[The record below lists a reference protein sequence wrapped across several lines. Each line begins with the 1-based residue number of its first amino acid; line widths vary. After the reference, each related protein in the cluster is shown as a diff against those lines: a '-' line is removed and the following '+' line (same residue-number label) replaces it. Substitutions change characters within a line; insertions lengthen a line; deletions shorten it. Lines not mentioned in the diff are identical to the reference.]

1 MAQIT
6 LPLPPLDWLRSFEAA
21 ARLSNFTA
29 AAAELGLTQAAVS
42 QHIRSLEERLKHP
55 LFIRL
60 ARGVELTPEAAAYL
74 PHLQSA
80 FAVIGNSTRE
90 LFEPRTIQ
98 NVTIRSP
105 ISFAVL
111 MIAPVLPEMAS
122 SLPHVQLQIETIHT
136 PADYGE
142 RSGMLDIRFGTGSFA
157 GRQADRLTRE
167 TLTPMATPALAR
179 VQDWTK
185 LPKLTVVGAREMWG
199 EWFAAAR
206 MAPTL
211 GPTHKFDSFVAA
223 LEAARHGAGMV
234 LGSRPLADA
243 ALRDGSLVTLSEFA
257 LSGGAGHYLTAP
269 SGAHLSSAE
278 DDVRHWFATVF
289 GQRMAEPQSPAISA
303 ISR

>member
-1 MAQIT
+1 MSQAT

-42 QHIRSLEERLKHP
+42 QHIRSLEERLKQP

-60 ARGVELTPEAAAYL
+60 ARGVELTPQGAAYL

-80 FAVIGNSTRE
+80 FAVIANSTRD
-90 LFEPRTIQ
+90 LFEPKTIQ
-98 NVTIRSP
+98 SVTIRSP

-111 MIAPVLPEMAS
+111 MIAPILPELAKD
-122 SLPHVQLQIETIHT
+122 LPFVQLQIETIHT

-142 RSGMLDIRFGTGSFA
+142 RSGMLDIRFGNGSFA

-167 TLTPMATPALAR
+167 TLTPMAAPGLAKMPN
-179 VQDWTK
+179 WPE

-199 EWFAAAR
+199 EWFAAAGLV
-206 MAPTL
+206 PDV
-211 GPTHKFDSFVAA
+211 GPAHKFDSFVAA
-223 LEAARHGAGMV
+223 LEATRHGAGMV

-243 ALRDGSLVTLSEFA
+243 ALLDGSLVTLSDFA
-257 LSGGAGHYLTAP
+257 LSSGAGHYLTAP
-269 SGAHLSSAE
+269 SGAHLSRAE
-278 DDVRHWFATVF
+278 DDVRQWFAAVF
-289 GQRMAEPQSPAISA
+289 GQRMAGRPSP
-303 ISR
+303 

>member
-1 MAQIT
+1 MPQST

-42 QHIRSLEERLKHP
+42 QHIRSLEERLRHP

-60 ARGVELTPEAAAYL
+60 PRGVELTPEAAAYL

-80 FAVIGNSTRE
+80 FATIANSTRE

-98 NVTIRSP
+98 SVTIRSP

-111 MIAPVLPEMAS
+111 MIAPKLAQMAS
-122 SLPHVQLQIETIHT
+122 DLPFVQLQIETIHT

-142 RSGMLDIRFGTGSFA
+142 RSGGLDIRFGTGSGSFP

-167 TLTPMATPALAR
+167 ALTPMAAPDLAR
-179 VQDWTK
+179 IPDWTA
-185 LPKLTVVGAREMWG
+185 LPRLTVVGAREMWG

-206 MAPTL
+206 MKPAIAPA
-211 GPTHKFDSFVAA
+211 HKFDSFVAA
-223 LEAARHGAGMV
+223 LEAAKHGAGMV
-234 LGSRPLADA
+234 LGSHPLADA
-243 ALRDGSLVTLSEFA
+243 ALRDGSLVALSDFA

-269 SGAHLSSAE
+269 SGAHLSRAE

-289 GQRMAEPQSPAISA
+289 GKRMAERP
-303 ISR
+303 

>member
-1 MAQIT
+1 MAQVT

-42 QHIRSLEERLKHP
+42 QHIRSLEERLKQP

-60 ARGVELTPEAAAYL
+60 ARGVELTPEGAAYL

-80 FAVIGNSTRE
+80 FATIANSTRE

-98 NVTIRSP
+98 SVTIRSP

-111 MIAPVLPEMAS
+111 MIAPKLPQMAS
-122 SLPHVQLQIETIHT
+122 DLPFVQLQIETIHT

-142 RSGMLDIRFGTGSFA
+142 RSGLDIRFGSGAGSFT
-157 GRQADRLTRE
+157 GRQAYRLTRE
-167 TLTPMATPALAR
+167 TLTPMAVPDLAKTP
-179 VQDWTK
+179 DWTG
-185 LPKLTVVGAREMWG
+185 LPRLTVVGAREMWG
-199 EWFAAAR
+199 EWFAVAR
-206 MAPTL
+206 MKPTI

-243 ALRDGSLVTLSEFA
+243 ALRDGTLVTLSGFT
-257 LSGGAGHYLTAP
+257 LSSNAGHYLTAP
-269 SGAHLSSAE
+269 SGAHLSPAE
-278 DDVRHWFATVF
+278 EAVRHWFATAF
-289 GQRMAEPQSPAISA
+289 GAAIP
-303 ISR
+303 R